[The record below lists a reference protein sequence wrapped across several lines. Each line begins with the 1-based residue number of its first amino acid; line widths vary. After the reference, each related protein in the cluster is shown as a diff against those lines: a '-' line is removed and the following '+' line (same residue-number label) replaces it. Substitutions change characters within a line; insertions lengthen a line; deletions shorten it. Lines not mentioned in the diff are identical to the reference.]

1 MSGNKQFL
9 FTSFFSIFY
18 MLSTLNIHYF
28 CNRRNNK
35 LNFKIDLHRGFMAG
49 VKVARLGCI
58 IYELKHKC
66 SFIFISIY
74 PSAFFL
80 AFFDSLTSDISHA

>member
-1 MSGNKQFL
+1 
-9 FTSFFSIFY
+9 
-18 MLSTLNIHYF
+18 MLSTLDIHYF

-80 AFFDSLTSDISHA
+80 AFFDSLTGDISHA